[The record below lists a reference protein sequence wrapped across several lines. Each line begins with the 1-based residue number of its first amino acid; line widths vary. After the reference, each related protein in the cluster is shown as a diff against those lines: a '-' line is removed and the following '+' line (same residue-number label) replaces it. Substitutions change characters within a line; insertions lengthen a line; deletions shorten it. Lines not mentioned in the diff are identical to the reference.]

1 MIKAK
6 KISLP
11 LSGAEVSRLKS
22 GDRVLISGELFT
34 ARDAVHQRLYKLL
47 AVGRK
52 LPLDLKG
59 KAIFYAGPAPA
70 PRGKVIGSIGPTTS
84 GRMDAYAPLLLAK
97 AGLKAMIGKGR
108 RSPEVIEAIKKH
120 QAVYFA
126 ATGGAAAL
134 LAQTVVRSKTVL
146 FSELGPEAVLKLTVK
161 DLPTVVAVDCRGKD
175 VYEEGPK
182 KFRPLPFPSPLRRGN
197 VKDKKAKR

>member
-1 MIKAK
+1 MKAK

-11 LSGAEVSRLKS
+11 LSGAVVKKLKS

-34 ARDAVHQRLYKLL
+34 ARDAVHQQFHKLL
-47 AVGRK
+47 ALGHK
-52 LPLDLKG
+52 LPLELKG
-59 KAIFYAGPAPA
+59 QTLFYAGPAPA

-84 GRMDAYAPLLLAK
+84 GRMDADTPLLLAK

-134 LAQTVVRSKTVL
+134 LAQTVVRAETVL

-161 DLPTVVAVDCRGKD
+161 DLPAVVAVDCRGRD

-182 KFRPLPFPSPLRRGN
+182 KFRKTKTNRNADPR
-197 VKDKKAKR
+197 

>member
-1 MIKAK
+1 MKAK

-11 LSGAEVSRLKS
+11 LGGTEASRLKS

-34 ARDAVHQRLYKLL
+34 ARDAVHQKFYETLSQNKRL
-47 AVGRK
+47 
-52 LPLDLKG
+52 PIDLKG
-59 KAIFYAGPAPA
+59 QTLFYAGPAPA

-84 GRMDAYAPLLLAK
+84 GRMDVYTPLLIER

-108 RSPEVIEAIKKH
+108 RSPQVIEAIKKH

-134 LAQTVVRSKTVL
+134 LAQTVVKAETVL
-146 FSELGPEAVLKLTVK
+146 FPELGPEAVLKLTVK
-161 DLPTVVAVDCRGKD
+161 DLPAVVAVDCRGRD

-182 KFRPLPFPSPLRRGN
+182 KFRKPKTGRNADSRRY
-197 VKDKKAKR
+197 

>member
-1 MIKAK
+1 MKAK

-11 LSGAEVSRLKS
+11 LSGTEVSRLKS

-34 ARDAVHQRLYKLL
+34 ARDAVHQRFHDLL
-47 AVGRK
+47 SKGCK
-52 LPLDLKG
+52 LPVDLKG
-59 KAIFYAGPAPA
+59 QTLFYAGPAPA

-84 GRMDAYAPLLLAK
+84 GRMDAYTPLLLAK

-108 RSPEVIEAIKKH
+108 RSPEVIQAIKKH

-134 LAQTVVRSKTVL
+134 LAQTVIKAETVL
-146 FSELGPEAVLKLTVK
+146 FAELGPEAVLKLTVK
-161 DLPTVVAVDCRGKD
+161 DLPAVVAVDCRGRD

-182 KFRPLPFPSPLRRGN
+182 MFRTPKTNRNADSR
-197 VKDKKAKR
+197 

>member
-1 MIKAK
+1 MKAK

-11 LSGAEVSRLKS
+11 LGGAEASRLKS
-22 GDRVLISGELFT
+22 GDRVLVSGELFT
-34 ARDAVHQRLYKLL
+34 ARDAVHQKFHKLL
-47 AVGRK
+47 TAGGK
-52 LPLDLKG
+52 LPIDLKG
-59 KAIFYAGPAPA
+59 QTLFYAGPAPA

-84 GRMDAYAPLLLAK
+84 GRMDVYTPLLLAK

-134 LAQTVVRSKTVL
+134 LAQTVVRAEPVL
-146 FSELGPEAVLKLTVK
+146 FPELGPEAVLKLTVK
-161 DLPTVVAVDCRGKD
+161 DLPAVVAVDCRGRD

-182 KFRPLPFPSPLRRGN
+182 KYRKL
-197 VKDKKAKR
+197 

>member
-6 KISLP
+6 RIFIP
-11 LSGAEVSRLKS
+11 LGGAEVSQLKS

-34 ARDAVHQRLYKLL
+34 ARDAVHQRFHDLL
-47 AVGRK
+47 SKGGK
-52 LPLDLKG
+52 LPISLKG
-59 KAIFYAGPAPA
+59 QTLFYAGPAPA
-70 PRGKVIGSIGPTTS
+70 PKGKVIGSIGPTTS
-84 GRMDAYAPLLLAK
+84 GRMDAYTPLLIAR

-108 RSPEVIEAIKKH
+108 RSPEVISAIKKYK
-120 QAVYFA
+120 AVYFA

-134 LAQTVVRSKTVL
+134 LAQTVVKAETVL
-146 FSELGPEAVLKLTVK
+146 FPELGPESVLKLTVK
-161 DLPTVVAVDCRGKD
+161 DLPAVLAVDCRGRD